1 MSDIFLQHNKQRIQ
15 SQESVMK
22 IAVFCGSG
30 RGNDE
35 RFAEA
40 AQAFGSYMAGQG
52 IDLVFGGGKVGLM
65 GVVADAVLAGGREV
79 YGVIP
84 ESLRDRELAHNGL
97 TRLDVVGSMHE
108 RKALMAKQADAFV
121 ALPGG
126 PGTMDEIFEAWTWAQ
141 LGYHDKPCALLNVD
155 GYYDELIAFFK
166 TMAGAGFLKAEY
178 ADMVIV
184 EESAQALI
192 AALLDYQPPASK
204 WG

>member
-1 MSDIFLQHNKQRIQ
+1 
-15 SQESVMK
+15 MK
-22 IAVFCGSG
+22 IAVFCGSS
-30 RGNDE
+30 RGNDDG
-35 RFAEA
+35 F
-40 AQAFGSYMAGQG
+40 AQAARKFGRYTASQG

-65 GVVADAVLAGGREV
+65 GVIADAVLEDGGKA

-108 RKALMAKQADAFV
+108 RKALMADMADAFV

-141 LGYHDKPCALLNVD
+141 LGYHHKPCALLNVN

-166 TMAGAGFLKAEY
+166 TMAGSGFLKAEY

-184 EESAQALI
+184 EESAEALI
-192 AALLDYQPPASK
+192 AALHNYQPRASK